1 MHERPGVYSSY
12 DASTVVSAGRA
23 AKVIGVAAKAV
34 KGTAGEVV
42 TLTGYAAGVAA
53 FGEDAADTPGM
64 STILR
69 LLFANGA
76 STVAA
81 VRVAEAGAVKDY
93 QDAFAALG
101 GEEARILVCDSAEE
115 TVQQALRTAV
125 EDASAARMEVF
136 HRLPS
141 GPRPCLNRSRVDSR
155 TPSARA
161 VLRPFLSSSE

>member
-93 QDAFAALG
+93 QDAFAAL
-101 GEEARILVCDSAEE
+101 
-115 TVQQALRTAV
+115 
-125 EDASAARMEVF
+125 
-136 HRLPS
+136 
-141 GPRPCLNRSRVDSR
+141 
-155 TPSARA
+155 
-161 VLRPFLSSSE
+161 

>member
-81 VRVAEAGAVKDY
+81 VRVAEAGAVKAS
-93 QDAFAALG
+93 QAACAALG
-101 GEEARILVCDSAEE
+101 VEVVERPVA
-115 TVQQALRTAV
+115 TVESGFVRHS
-125 EDASAARMEVF
+125 SAALARELILLHAERSVRIAGARFRPREDSYQME
-136 HRLPS
+136 
-141 GPRPCLNRSRVDSR
+141 
-155 TPSARA
+155 
-161 VLRPFLSSSE
+161 EQK

>member
-1 MHERPGVYSSY
+1 MSETMHERPGVYSSY

-93 QDAFAALG
+93 QRRGDGAAGAADCG
-101 GEEARILVCDSAEE
+101 GGCLC
-115 TVQQALRTAV
+115 
-125 EDASAARMEVF
+125 
-136 HRLPS
+136 
-141 GPRPCLNRSRVDSR
+141 RPDGADRRGGR
-155 TPSARA
+155 R
-161 VLRPFLSSSE
+161 R

>member
-64 STILR
+64 STIP
-69 LLFANGA
+69 
-76 STVAA
+76 AA
-81 VRVAEAGAVKDY
+81 ADLPMVPPLWRRSGWRRP
-93 QDAFAALG
+93 
-101 GEEARILVCDSAEE
+101 AR
-115 TVQQALRTAV
+115 
-125 EDASAARMEVF
+125 
-136 HRLPS
+136 
-141 GPRPCLNRSRVDSR
+141 
-155 TPSARA
+155 
-161 VLRPFLSSSE
+161 

>member
-1 MHERPGVYSSY
+1 MSETMHERPGVYSSY

-81 VRVAEAGAVKDY
+81 VRVAEAGAV
-93 QDAFAALG
+93 ARVAAV
-101 GEEARILVCDSAEE
+101 A
-115 TVQQALRTAV
+115 T
-125 EDASAARMEVF
+125 
-136 HRLPS
+136 
-141 GPRPCLNRSRVDSR
+141 
-155 TPSARA
+155 ARA
-161 VLRPFLSSSE
+161 TAPVVVRRRVVEA